1 MKQVNL
7 RGWQQSAFIQ
17 FKERYARGERSLLW
31 EATPGS
37 GKTTAALHV
46 AREQLA
52 RRRVARVV
60 VVVPTAHLKLQ
71 WARAAHAV
79 GLELD
84 TAFASTRSRLSP
96 DYHGVVVTYQQI
108 GNRRRLFKE
117 FGNSS
122 MVILDEVHH
131 AADGLTWGDA
141 LLECFGTA
149 PFILCLSGTAFRS
162 DSNAIPFVHYDAQG
176 DSVADYSYTYSQAV
190 SEQVCRPSAF
200 FFFGGEVSWEEGS
213 RTYSARFDEALD
225 AVQSARR
232 LRASLEPEAGWIQP
246 MLHEAQRMLQSV
258 RNSHSKAGGLIVCVD
273 QQHARKIALELTP
286 ISGEKPVV
294 VLSDDRGASK
304 KIKDFA
310 ESSAPWIIAC
320 NMVSEGVDIPRLRI
334 GVYATTVRT
343 KMYFRQFL
351 GRIVRRQAGVTG
363 TQIAYM
369 YLPADPWLQHLAEE
383 VEQETRHALRKRES
397 EFEDNDRVRRKSDE
411 RDDRPSWSAVSSINS
426 GLDAVVVHGNQLSFL
441 PSAAPTEVQ
450 ELIERE
456 IMVQRESSL
465 SRSETKQQLCNEI
478 KRMVSV
484 LNKRSGKPHSSIHL
498 TLNRT
503 QRVQSQIH
511 CTEQQLRARIKLLE
525 EMVYSRKSC

>member
-1 MKQVNL
+1 
-7 RGWQQSAFIQ
+7 
-17 FKERYARGERSLLW
+17 
-31 EATPGS
+31 
-37 GKTTAALHV
+37 
-46 AREQLA
+46 
-52 RRRVARVV
+52 
-60 VVVPTAHLKLQ
+60 
-71 WARAAHAV
+71 
-79 GLELD
+79 
-84 TAFASTRSRLSP
+84 
-96 DYHGVVVTYQQI
+96 
-108 GNRRRLFKE
+108 
-117 FGNSS
+117 
-122 MVILDEVHH
+122 
-131 AADGLTWGDA
+131 
-141 LLECFGTA
+141 
-149 PFILCLSGTAFRS
+149 
-162 DSNAIPFVHYDAQG
+162 
-176 DSVADYSYTYSQAV
+176 
-190 SEQVCRPSAF
+190 
-200 FFFGGEVSWEEGS
+200 
-213 RTYSARFDEALD
+213 
-225 AVQSARR
+225 
-232 LRASLEPEAGWIQP
+232 
-246 MLHEAQRMLQSV
+246 
-258 RNSHSKAGGLIVCVD
+258 VCVD